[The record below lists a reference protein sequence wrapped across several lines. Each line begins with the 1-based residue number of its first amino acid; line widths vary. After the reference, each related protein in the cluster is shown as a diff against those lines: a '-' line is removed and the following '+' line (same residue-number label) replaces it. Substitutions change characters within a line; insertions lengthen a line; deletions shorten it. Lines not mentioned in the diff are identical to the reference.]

1 MLAGNDDHFS
11 IFLRFLGLLV
21 GVVGLVEVVHGFRVA
36 RVNFPQFTGF
46 GRFPKQWR
54 IR

>member
-1 MLAGNDDHFS
+1 MLAGNGDYFS
-11 IFLRFLGLLV
+11 IFVILRL
-21 GVVGLVEVVHGFRVA
+21 VGLVEVVHGFRVA